1 MKQLLLVLVTVIIS
15 ACLFFIGVYTS
26 IEAVGYN
33 DHFYYSQYMNNDTS
47 KNTDISMDDLMY
59 ITNEM
64 QLFLQG
70 KRADFSIYATVAG
83 TYQSVFTLDEQSH
96 MMDVQALFLRF
107 RLIRNLSVG
116 VVLIYAA
123 VMFRKYR
130 YRMYRIFRTAGAS
143 NLVLLCLLLVS
154 GVFFF
159 EQMFIAF
166 HYLFFT
172 NMNWSFDPAQSV
184 LINMVPEEF
193 FIAAATRIAV
203 YTTAFFIIISVNF
216 SLLARKIKLSGNKE

>member
-1 MKQLLLVLVTVIIS
+1 MKQLMLLLVTVIIS
-15 ACLFFIGVYTS
+15 ISLFFIGVYTA

-33 DHFYYSQYMNNDTS
+33 DHFYYSQYVKNDTPE
-47 KNTDISMDDLMY
+47 NTDISLDDLMS
-59 ITNEM
+59 ITDEM

-70 KRADFSIYATVAG
+70 ERADFSIYAEVAG
-83 TYQSVFTLDEQSH
+83 TYQPVFTLNEQSH
-96 MMDVQALFLRF
+96 MMDVQVLFLRF

-116 VVLIYAA
+116 VIVLLAA
-123 VMFRKYR
+123 FMIVKYR
-130 YRMYRIFRTAGAS
+130 YRMYRILRTAGIID
-143 NLVLLCLLLVS
+143 LVLLCLLLIS

-172 NMNWSFDPAQSV
+172 NMNWSFDPLHSV

-193 FIAAATRIAV
+193 FIAAATRIAA
-203 YTTAFFIIISVNF
+203 YSTAFFIIISVIF
-216 SLLARKIKLSGNKE
+216 SLLARKIKPSGK

>member
-1 MKQLLLVLVTVIIS
+1 MKQLMLLLVTVIIS
-15 ACLFFIGVYTS
+15 ISLFFIGVYTA

-33 DHFYYSQYMNNDTS
+33 DHFYYSQYVKNDTPE
-47 KNTDISMDDLMY
+47 NTDISLDDLMS
-59 ITNEM
+59 ITDEM

-70 KRADFSIYATVAG
+70 ERTDFNIYATVSG
-83 TYQSVFTLDEQSH
+83 TYQPVFTQDEQSH
-96 MMDVQALFLRF
+96 MMDVQVLFLRF

-116 VVLIYAA
+116 VIVLLTAFMI
-123 VMFRKYR
+123 VKYR
-130 YRMYRIFRTAGAS
+130 YRMYRILRTAGIID
-143 NLVLLCLLLVS
+143 LVLLCLLLIS

-172 NMNWSFDPAQSV
+172 NMNWSFDPLHSV

-193 FIAAATRIAV
+193 FIAAATRIAA
-203 YTTAFFIIISVNF
+203 YSTAFFIIISVIF
-216 SLLARKIKLSGNKE
+216 SLLACKIKPSGK

>member
-1 MKQLLLVLVTVIIS
+1 MKQLMLLLVTVIIS
-15 ACLFFIGVYTS
+15 ISLFFIGVYTA

-33 DHFYYSQYMNNDTS
+33 DHFYYSQYVKNDTPE
-47 KNTDISMDDLMY
+47 NTDISLDDLMS
-59 ITNEM
+59 ITDEM

-70 KRADFSIYATVAG
+70 ERTDFNIYATVAG
-83 TYQSVFTLDEQSH
+83 TYQSVFTQDEQSH
-96 MMDVQALFLRF
+96 MMDVQVLFLRF

-116 VVLIYAA
+116 VIVLLAA
-123 VMFRKYR
+123 FMIVKYR
-130 YRMYRIFRTAGAS
+130 YRMYRILRTAGIID
-143 NLVLLCLLLVS
+143 LVLLCLLLIS

-172 NMNWSFDPAQSV
+172 NMNWSFDPLHSV

-193 FIAAATRIAV
+193 FIAAATRIAA
-203 YTTAFFIIISVNF
+203 YSTAFFMIIAVIF
-216 SLLARKIKLSGNKE
+216 AQLARKIKQSGK